1 MTLCANPYT
10 QGVHVYG
17 CGRCMPC
24 RIQRRRIWEHRITLE
39 TNLLPDNSFLT
50 LTYSDQALPV
60 NGTGLGTLEPK
71 HLQDWLKR
79 LRKGFKEHISTLT
92 LLRSKQ
98 FPLLHSAGSTPRLND
113 SLRYYAVGEYGDETF
128 RPHYHAA
135 IFGLPTCSN
144 VLTRKP
150 YCQCTTCHLV
160 RTTWGHGQIH
170 VGTLEPASARYLAG
184 YIEKKMTRNDDP
196 RLQGRHPEFSRMS
209 LKPGI
214 GYNYMHEVAST
225 LMQFNLEDT
234 AQGDVPSS
242 LRHGTRTLPLG
253 RYLTRKLRTLVGKLE
268 GAPDETIQAR
278 AEEMRPLQ
286 EAARNSATHP
296 SLKHQVTLE
305 NTAARL
311 SQAAKSKIRKQRRTL

>member
-24 RIQRRRIWEHRITLE
+24 RIQRRRIWEHRISLE

-50 LTYSDQALPV
+50 LTYSDQAMPV
-60 NGTGLGTLEPK
+60 NGSGLGTLEPK
-71 HLQDWLKR
+71 HLQDWIKR
-79 LRKGFKEHISTLT
+79 LRLAYKIHISTLT
-92 LLRSKQ
+92 SLRQQQSPSTNFDAQ
-98 FPLLHSAGSTPRLND
+98 PLNNT
-113 SLRYYAVGEYGDETF
+113 LRYYAVGEYGDETF

-135 IFGLPTCSN
+135 IFGLPTCSRQ
-144 VLTRKP
+144 LSPRSKP
-150 YCQCTTCHLV
+150 CSCTTCTMV
-160 RTTWGHGQIH
+160 RTTWGHGHIH
-170 VGTLEPASARYLAG
+170 VGNLEPASARYLAG
-184 YIEKKMTRNDDP
+184 YIEKKMTRTDDP
-196 RLQGRHPEFSRMS
+196 RLAGRHPEFSRMS

-253 RYLTRKLRTLVGKLE
+253 RYLTRKLRSMVGKPE
-268 GAPDETIQAR
+268 GAPDETIKAR

-286 EAARNSATHP
+286 QAARNSSSHP

-305 NTAARL
+305 NKAARL
-311 SQAAKSKIRKQRRTL
+311 SQAAKSKLKKQRRTL